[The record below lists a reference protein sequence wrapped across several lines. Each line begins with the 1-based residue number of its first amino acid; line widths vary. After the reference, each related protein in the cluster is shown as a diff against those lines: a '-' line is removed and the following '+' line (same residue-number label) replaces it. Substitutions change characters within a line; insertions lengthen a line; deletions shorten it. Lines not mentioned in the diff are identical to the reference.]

1 VNDSSIV
8 RKTKFPALTRTN
20 RFNKLEGMH
29 QSIET
34 WNIIENKIFHFFF
47 TNQDFSL
54 MYYFESTQGFS
65 VVWDYESIH
74 ASLLFPGIDSCSQN
88 MKILIQVLTLHN
100 LYSSGNNSTTFTPTS
115 SLLISIVNHKKWRW
129 LENTRR
135 ENVN

>member
-1 VNDSSIV
+1 MCVKNRDNRTMNRFTNGFKNRFMRGKYKWMTQSIV

-20 RFNKLEGMH
+20 RFNKVEGMH

-65 VVWDYESIH
+65 VVWDWV
-74 ASLLFPGIDSCSQN
+74 DSC
-88 MKILIQVLTLHN
+88 
-100 LYSSGNNSTTFTPTS
+100 
-115 SLLISIVNHKKWRW
+115 
-129 LENTRR
+129 
-135 ENVN
+135 